1 MIKYGGRIIPSFDK
15 DISTTCSASPGTGD
29 SDESENDFRVFVPLC
44 GKTVD
49 MAFLA
54 QQPSVSQVVGI
65 DGIRKALVTFAEEHP
80 QLMIQTDGDINK
92 RDEGGDVVERLTGKG
107 IELLRGDL
115 FDVNEGVAGK
125 FDMIL
130 DR

>member
-1 MIKYGGRIIPSFDK
+1 
-15 DISTTCSASPGTGD
+15 
-29 SDESENDFRVFVPLC
+29 
-44 GKTVD
+44 

-54 QQPSVSQVVGI
+54 QHPSVSEVVGL

-80 QLMIQTDGDINK
+80 QLEIPTGDSSK
-92 RDEGGDVVERLTGKG
+92 VDGDVVERLTGKG
-107 IELLRGDL
+107 IQLLRGDL
-115 FDVNEGVAGK
+115 FDMNESVTGK